1 MQGTTETLLNRLEKT
16 LAGKGEAGGA
26 GTSNGEETLEDNGIG
41 PLEEEGKEIDQVL
54 GIISNTIY
62 R

>member
-1 MQGTTETLLNRLEKT
+1 MQGTTETLLTRLEKT
-16 LAGKGEAGGA
+16 LAARGEGA
-26 GTSNGEETLEDNGIG
+26 PDSETETLEGSRIG

-54 GIISNTIY
+54 SIISNTIY